1 MHREVAISILL
12 VVATC
17 AAFAAV
23 GRSDFVRY
31 DDDLYVSE
39 NPRVQAGLTLEGAGW
54 AFSTLEAG
62 NWHPATWLSHMLDV
76 ELFGM
81 DPGAHHRSSLALHAL
96 NGVLLFLLLRWTT
109 GALWRSAF
117 VAALFALHPMHVE
130 SVAWI
135 AERKDVLS
143 ALFWLLSTLAYARYT
158 RNSSP
163 SYYALALGLFALGLM
178 AKPMLV
184 TLPLVLLLLD
194 VWPLG
199 RTRLCPPARGPGG
212 RPVSLAWLLAEKLP
226 WLGLAALSSLVTLAA
241 QTAGG
246 AVKDLSLHTLATRA
260 ATALV
265 AYAAYAWKALW
276 PSDLAVFYPHPLVW
290 PVWQVAGAAVFVV
303 AVSALA
309 LANARRR
316 PWLAVGWLWYLGTLV
331 PVIGLVQIGNQWR
344 ADRYSYLP
352 LIGLFIL
359 VSWGASELLSRWRH
373 SRSALAVA
381 GAAIV
386 ALCGVTTAAQVQ
398 HWRSTETLFQRALAA
413 TPDNYV
419 AHTALASER
428 AREGKLAL
436 AIDGYRTALGI
447 NPDYGVAHYN
457 LAKALVLENRLDEAV
472 VHFRALL
479 ELRPDDPE
487 AHFILGYVAQRQGDL
502 AQAAAHLTSGLALEP
517 DAVEARTQLGVAE
530 LQLGRTREAVRS
542 FRRALAV
549 DPDARQALFYLA
561 TVLATDDD
569 PGLRDPTQAVR
580 MAERLCSGQ
589 TDPAAIEVWTLGTA
603 YAAAGRRFEAAASMD
618 RAARL
623 ARQAGQLELAL
634 RAEARARAY
643 RAN

>member
-1 MHREVAISILL
+1 MRREVAISILL

-17 AAFAAV
+17 AAFAEV

-39 NPRVQAGLTLEGAGW
+39 NPRVRAGLRLEGVGW

-76 ELFGM
+76 DLFGM
-81 DPGAHHRSSLALHAL
+81 DPGAHHRTSLALHAV
-96 NGVLLFLLLRWTT
+96 NGVLLFVLLRWTT

-117 VAALFALHPMHVE
+117 VAALFALHPLHVE

-143 ALFWLLSTLAYARYT
+143 ALFWLLSTLAYARYA
-158 RNSSP
+158 RDASLP
-163 SYYALALGLFALGLM
+163 YYALALGLFALGLM

-199 RTRLCPPARGPGG
+199 RTRLYAPKRGFGG
-212 RPVSLAWLLAEKLP
+212 RPASVAWLLAEKLP

-241 QTAGG
+241 QSAGG
-246 AVKDLSLHTLATRA
+246 AVKDLSVHTLGTRA

-265 AYAAYAWKALW
+265 AYVAYAWKALW
-276 PSDLAVFYPHPLVW
+276 PSDLAVFYPHPLAW
-290 PVWQVAGAAVFVV
+290 SAWQVAGAAAFLV

-309 LANARRR
+309 LATARRR

-352 LIGLFIL
+352 LIGLFIF
-359 VSWGASELLSRWRH
+359 VSWGAPDLLSRWRH
-373 SRSALAVA
+373 SRRALAVA
-381 GAAIV
+381 GAAVV
-386 ALCGVTTAAQVQ
+386 ALCGATTVAQVR
-398 HWRSTETLFQRALAA
+398 HWRDTETLFQRALVA
-413 TPDNYV
+413 TRDNYV
-419 AHTALASER
+419 AHTALASQR
-428 AREGKLAL
+428 AREGQLTL
-436 AIDGYRTALGI
+436 AIDGYRTALRI

-457 LAKALVLENRLDEAV
+457 LAKALVLQSRLDEALE
-472 VHFRALL
+472 HFRALL
-479 ELRPDDPE
+479 ELRPDDPQ
-487 AHFILGYVAQRQGDL
+487 AHFILGYVMQRLGDP
-502 AQAAAHLTSGLALEP
+502 AQAAEHLASGLALEP
-517 DAVEARTQLGVAE
+517 DAVEARTQLGVAQ
-530 LQLGRTREAVRS
+530 LQLGRNAEAVRS

-549 DPDARQALFYLA
+549 DPDAPQALFYL
-561 TVLATDDD
+561 
-569 PGLRDPTQAVR
+569 G
-580 MAERLCSGQ
+580 
-589 TDPAAIEVWTLGTA
+589 AAYG
-603 YAAAGRRFEAAASMD
+603 AAGRRTEAAESLE

-623 ARQAGQLELAL
+623 ARQAGQLDLAL
-634 RAEARARAY
+634 RAEAQARAF
-643 RAN
+643 RAD